1 VVDENLAS
9 VALVLLEVM
18 LQRRPGNLSVEAL
31 DVGTCISLDPDLKLQ
46 VAVELQLYGWCHHT
60 SRQYEYFS

>member
-1 VVDENLAS
+1 MCVVDENLAS

-46 VAVELQLYGWCHHT
+46 VAVELQLYG
-60 SRQYEYFS
+60 